1 MKTFSQAHPILSCD
15 QAKEFEAAVLPDE
28 SAEWSAMQAAGQG
41 LARMLVEDYAEI
53 RPVPG
58 HLRVLGLIGKGN
70 NGGDALIAC
79 AQLLADWPR
88 ASVELILTATED
100 TLRPLAAKAL
110 RQLEGR
116 VTMHIL
122 NDESTGRSIESLLA
136 QAGGPGGFHICID
149 GLLGM
154 SFKAPLREPIRSV
167 IEAVNAYES
176 IDLRA
181 AVDLPSGQGDLADEV
196 TFRAD
201 FTYATGIVKHPL
213 LRGHLECGRVRYID
227 LGFFQHEAA
236 QTLDTSESFLLP
248 DVLNPLRRLRPA
260 ASDKRFFGHLFIIGG
275 STGMPG
281 ALLMTVK
288 AAVRSGVGL
297 VTVFGP
303 ASAVSVLAAQVPEAM
318 WVAWPETASGT
329 LNPRGI
335 SLLQD
340 RLSGATAVLAGPGFG
355 RDRNTEML
363 TQEIVRQVEC
373 PVVLDADALRARVME
388 AAQRRKPHFGP
399 VIVTPH
405 MGEFMR
411 MAKLTK
417 VNYTSAALLD
427 FSKFYGVTTVLK
439 GPNTRICDGEG
450 IVYSTRGG
458 PVLARGGSG
467 DLLAAIIGGVVAQS
481 GKGEWVEAARGV
493 ALHGLAAEQLAR
505 SRGQVMVHTSELLD
519 YLPAVLRG

>member
-1 MKTFSQAHPILSCD
+1 MKTFSHAHPIVSCD
-15 QAKEFEAAVLPDE
+15 QAKAFEAAVLPDE
-28 SAEWSAMQAAGQG
+28 AAEWSAMQAAGQG
-41 LARMLVEDYAEI
+41 LARMLVEDYTEI
-53 RPVPG
+53 RPVPQ

-88 ASVELILTATED
+88 ASVDLILTAPID
-100 TLRPLAAKAL
+100 AMRPLAAKAL

-116 VTMHIL
+116 VCTHIL
-122 NDESTGRSIESLLA
+122 KDGSTVQSMGGLLA
-136 QAGGPGGFHICID
+136 DVGGSGGFHICID

-154 SFKAPLREPIRSV
+154 SFKPPLREPIKSC
-167 IEAVNAYES
+167 IEAVNAYEA

-181 AVDLPSGQGDLADEV
+181 SVDLPSGQGDLADKV
-196 TFRAD
+196 TFRPD
-201 FTYATGIVKHPL
+201 FTYATGIVKQPL
-213 LRGHLECGRVRYID
+213 LRGNFECGRVRCID

-236 QTLDTSESFLLP
+236 QTLDTSETILMPS
-248 DVLNPLRRLRPA
+248 VLHPLRRLRPA
-260 ASDKRFFGHLFIIGG
+260 ASDKRSFGHLFIVGG

-288 AAVRSGVGL
+288 AAVQSGVGL
-297 VTVFGP
+297 VTVFAP
-303 ASAVSVLAAQVPEAM
+303 ASVVPVMAVQVPEAM

-335 SLLQD
+335 SLLQE
-340 RLSGATAVLAGPGFG
+340 RLGRATAVLAGPGFG

-388 AAQRRKPHFGP
+388 AAQRRKAQFGP

-411 MAKLTK
+411 MAKLAE
-417 VNYTSAALLD
+417 VNYTRAALLD
-427 FSKFYGVTTVLK
+427 FSKFYKVTTVLK
-439 GPNTRICDGEG
+439 GPNTRICDGQC
-450 IVYSTRGG
+450 IVHSTRGG

-467 DLLAAIIGGVVAQS
+467 DLLAGIIGSMVAQARA
-481 GKGEWVEAARGV
+481 GDLDIVTRGV

-505 SRGQVMVHTSELLD
+505 SQGQVLVRTTKLLD
-519 YLPAVLRG
+519 FLPTVLRG